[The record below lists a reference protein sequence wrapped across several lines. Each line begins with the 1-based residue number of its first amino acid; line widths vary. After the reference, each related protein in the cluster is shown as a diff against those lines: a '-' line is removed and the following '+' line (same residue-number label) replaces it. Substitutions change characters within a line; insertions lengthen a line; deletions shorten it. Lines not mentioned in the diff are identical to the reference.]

1 MLRQARWLARQ
12 PQKPWFG
19 EEGQIQSKRVAGFSE
34 GEINEHMNMN
44 EKGQTLRPALY
55 ERILRIDRIQAR
67 RFGQLTGLALEIAVG
82 GIIRHLQA
90 CERME
95 VQPEMTALREIM
107 DDGIGGRSTWEKV
120 NDDHHQVKA
129 A

>member
-1 MLRQARWLARQ
+1 
-12 PQKPWFG
+12 
-19 EEGQIQSKRVAGFSE
+19 
-34 GEINEHMNMN
+34 MNTN

-82 GIIRHLQA
+82 GIIRHLKA
-90 CERME
+90 CERMGVE
-95 VQPEMTALREIM
+95 PEMTALREIM

-120 NDDHHQVKA
+120 NDDHHQVRA